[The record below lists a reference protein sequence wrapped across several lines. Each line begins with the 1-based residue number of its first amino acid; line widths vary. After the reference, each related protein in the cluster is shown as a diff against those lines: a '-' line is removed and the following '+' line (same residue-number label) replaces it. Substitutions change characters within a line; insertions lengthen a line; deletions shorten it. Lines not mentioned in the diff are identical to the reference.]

1 MSVRFERANSEL
13 QRCIADIIQNKMN
26 DPRISPML
34 YISEVN
40 VTPDFRFC
48 KVKVALD
55 SEDEQELKEI
65 IKVLEKSEGF
75 IKREL
80 AQMVNMPHMPKLQ
93 FLIDKGTQ
101 ATVRINEILKNLNKE
116 APTTPP
122 RCYTRCKCF

>member
-1 MSVRFERANSEL
+1 MSIRFERANSEI

-26 DPRISPML
+26 DPRISPLL

-40 VTPDFRFC
+40 VTPDFRYC

-55 SEDEQELKEI
+55 SEDTQEIEEV

-80 AQMVNMPHMPKLQ
+80 AGMVRMPYMPKLQ
-93 FLIDKGTQ
+93 FVIDKGTM
-101 ATVRINEILKNLNKE
+101 ATVRINEILKTLDIPKE
-116 APTTPP
+116 EDEENE
-122 RCYTRCKCF
+122 